1 MTIRKPNSQF
11 CKQNFPPQTTPS
23 HHTSC
28 ITYDRRLPAAYTD
41 FMMSIHKLSAGDG
54 YLYYMKEVTSGD
66 DVRQRGQSM
75 SDYYL
80 ETGNPE
86 GRWMGSGAHHLALD
100 GHVKERQMELL
111 FGLGLDPRYDE
122 RLKENVAAAMANDGD
137 IDKAMDKARIDSK
150 LGRAY
155 YKYNLDEDPFV
166 LSIQEAIDA
175 KKTELDRDLEP
186 DELRA
191 ARLERAAKHFTDEKQ
206 RPPAD
211 AEELTKYL
219 HAKLRGPSSA
229 VAGYDLTFSP
239 QKSVSTLW
247 ALTDSDMSKY
257 IEQAHLDAIDH
268 AVAWI
273 EEEAIRTRAGVNGV
287 AQIDVKDG
295 IVAARFRH
303 YESRTGDPQ
312 LHDHVVVANKVMG
325 ADGRWRSIDGSL
337 LYKSSVAASEVYNS
351 RLAELLHDRLGV
363 QFESREREGKRPVLE
378 VKGISDDL
386 MRDFSSRRESITPV
400 LNGLV
405 DEYTRQHGRA
415 PSKKQMMQ
423 LAQQATLDTRP
434 EKQGGKTL
442 GELREGWTDRA
453 KQFMTSQDMNDLVQ
467 DVTTIDPERET
478 PSIDVDE
485 LGMSVVET
493 VSENRGVWST
503 RHLHAE
509 AQRQLSHLTH
519 GAGVDG
525 DVLDQVVAAAREDWS
540 VRIGGGHDMPISRDP
555 SIAKQL
561 HREDEVD
568 VYTRHR
574 EETFTSAELLL
585 AESELLD
592 LAQTDAVPAV
602 SGETFDTVLE
612 RYRAKVKGKGRDI
625 SDSQAGLSREF
636 ATGSSIITA
645 GVGPAG
651 AGKTTSM
658 KLFAEAIQEQGG
670 NLIALAP
677 SRQAAS
683 VLGAELESHAT
694 TIDSWLL
701 SKKSTLSTGDVIL
714 IDEAGMAGTRKIR
727 EVARRAQD
735 AGAHVRLI
743 GDYRQLSAIESGGAL
758 RLIHKIAGGPELE
771 DVFRFNDH
779 DEREASLILRDGD
792 ETKGNVFQWYINEKR
807 AVAADSDNA
816 VAEAYTAWQTDTL
829 DGKNSIMLAGDM
841 DSVTELN
848 SRAQAFRIGE
858 GEVTTD
864 TSVRSRDGHDI
875 GLGDIIVTRRNDPNI
890 LIDESSSAAKFVING
905 ARWTVT
911 DIGDDGSIEATP
923 LEADGS
929 ATLTADYVAK
939 NVQLGYALTVHR
951 AQGVTVDSCHAV
963 LSPELSRNS
972 AYVAMTRGRENN
984 MAYVITDDGDS
995 VDVPLDQIGHN
1006 VEGSGSAHE
1015 AIRDAMIAEVDPVK
1029 ASHIYQDLAW
1039 KADLERMKDHVDDAA
1054 ELRGLKGE
1062 VFYGGDSTGWPV
1074 VVAKLVEGEQQGWTP
1089 AHILDAALW
1098 GDIAEANDPA
1108 SLLAFRLGKL
1118 EDNAPEILAD
1128 DSRQFKNIDDETLQ
1142 SEHKTAL
1149 NRKRDASR
1157 LLDARLSHTPAPV
1170 TLKDS
1175 DTEIPAWSNR
1185 QFGDLTHH
1193 ELKHRQFHLNNDHQA
1208 ELILGY
1214 PETAEKIAGDLE
1226 AVETELANRKNMG
1239 WKDHAREDWQRDRA
1253 TDPDSS
1259 YHSPTASKL
1268 TIDEATEAYKGAKDL
1283 ADAIRSEI
1291 RNRATTPDLPPKPD
1305 LGPDGMPEWFAPRG
1319 ALADEKTPTPWA
1331 NQLANA
1337 RAVLD
1342 DKVNTYKER
1351 LYADRPGWAG
1361 PLRPADR
1368 VPVALWRS
1376 ERGIAD
1382 SITDPMPVENPD
1394 TLPATQ
1400 RALYERAHK
1409 TGAPTLSDEQRAKLA
1424 AIRQQADPR
1433 TKPEPS
1439 ELLDRVREIR
1449 RDVTA
1454 HQNLHDDD
1462 DDDTTPRVDTTIDEP
1477 TVTPDDPGTSRGL

>member
-1 MTIRKPNSQF
+1 
-11 CKQNFPPQTTPS
+11 
-23 HHTSC
+23 
-28 ITYDRRLPAAYTD
+28 
-41 FMMSIHKLSAGDG
+41 MSIHKLSAGDG

-80 ETGNPE
+80 ETGNPA
-86 GRWMGSGAHHLALD
+86 GRWMGSGAHHLGLD
-100 GHVKERQMELL
+100 GRVEERQMELL
-111 FGLGLDPRYDE
+111 FGLGLDPRYDA
-122 RLKENVAAAMANDGD
+122 RLKERVAQAMETGGD
-137 IDKAMDKARIDSK
+137 IDKAMDKARVESK

-166 LSIQEAIDA
+166 ASIQEAIDV
-175 KKTELDRDLEP
+175 KKSELDRDLEP

-191 ARLERAAKHFTDEKQ
+191 VRLERAAKHFITEKQ
-206 RPPAD
+206 RPPSD

-247 ALTDSDMSKY
+247 ALVDSDMSKD
-257 IEQAHLDAIDH
+257 IEQAHLDAIDD
-268 AVAWI
+268 AMDWI
-273 EEEAIRTRAGVNGV
+273 EKEAIRTRAGVNGV
-287 AQIDVKDG
+287 AQIDVDDG
-295 IVAARFRH
+295 VIAARFRH

-312 LHDHVVVANKVMG
+312 LHDHVVVANKVKG
-325 ADGRWRSIDGSL
+325 EDGRWRSIDGAL
-337 LYKSSVAASEVYNS
+337 LYKSAVAASEVYNA
-351 RLAELLHDRLGV
+351 RLAEKLHDRLGV

-400 LNGLV
+400 LNELV

-415 PSKKQMMQ
+415 PSKTQMMK

-434 EKQGGKTL
+434 EKEGGKTL
-442 GELREGWTDRA
+442 GELRAGWSDRA
-453 KQFMTSQDMNDLVQ
+453 QQFMTKEDIDRVVS
-467 DVTTIDPERET
+467 DVTTET
-478 PSIDVDE
+478 DVDRSVIDVDE
-485 LGMSVVET
+485 IGMAVVQT

-503 RHLHAE
+503 RHLRAE

-519 GAGVDG
+519 GAGVTDET
-525 DVLDQVVAAAREDWS
+525 LDRVVAAAREDWS
-540 VRIGGGHDMPISRDP
+540 VRIGGGHDIPISRDTAI
-555 SIAKQL
+555 SNQL
-561 HREDEVD
+561 YREDGVD
-568 VYTRHR
+568 VYTRHQ
-574 EETFTSAELLL
+574 EETFTSAELLI

-592 LAQTDAVPAV
+592 LAQTDTVPAV
-602 SGETFDTVLE
+602 SGETFDTVLD
-612 RYRAKVKGKGRDI
+612 RYRITLKDKGRDI
-625 SDSQAGLSREF
+625 SDSQAALAREF

-658 KLFAEAIQEQGG
+658 KLFAEAVQEQGG
-670 NLIALAP
+670 KLIALAP

-701 SKKSTLSTGDVIL
+701 AKNSTLSAGDVIL

-727 EVARRAQD
+727 EVARRAEE

-779 DEREASLILRDGD
+779 AEREASLVLREGD

-807 AVAADSDNA
+807 AVAADADNA
-816 VAEAYTAWQTDTL
+816 VAEAYTAWQTDTI

-848 SRAQAFRIGE
+848 SRAQAFRIGQ

-875 GLGDIIVTRRNDPNI
+875 GLGDVIVTRRNDPNI
-890 LIDESSSAAKFVING
+890 LIDESSEAAKFVING

-911 DIGDDGSIEATP
+911 DIGDDGSIQATP

-929 ATLTADYVAK
+929 ATLTTDYVAK
-939 NVQLGYALTVHR
+939 HVQLGYALTVHR

-995 VDVPLDQIGHN
+995 VDVPLNQIGHN

-1015 AIRDAMIAEVDPVK
+1015 AVRDAMIDEVDPVK

-1039 KADLERMKDHVDDAA
+1039 KADLERMKAHVDEAA
-1054 ELRGLKGE
+1054 KLRDIDGA
-1062 VFYGGDSTGWPV
+1062 VFHGGDSTGWPV
-1074 VVAKLVEGEQQGWTP
+1074 VVAKLVDAEQQGWTP
-1089 AHILDAALW
+1089 AHMLDAALW
-1098 GDIAEANDPA
+1098 GDITKANDPA

-1118 EDNAPEILAD
+1118 ADDAPEIQAD
-1128 DSRQFKNIDDETLQ
+1128 ESRQFKNIDDETLAAEQ
-1142 SEHKTAL
+1142 AAARS
-1149 NRKRDASR
+1149 RKYEASR
-1157 LLDARLSHTPAPV
+1157 LLDARLSHTPTAV
-1170 TLKDS
+1170 TLPDS
-1175 DTEIPAWSNR
+1175 DTEIPAWTER
-1185 QFGDLTHH
+1185 PLGDLTHY
-1193 ELKHRQFHLNNDHQA
+1193 ELKHRQFHLANDHQA
-1208 ELILGY
+1208 ELVLGY
-1214 PETAEKIAGDLE
+1214 PETAEQIAGDLE
-1226 AVETELANRKNMG
+1226 AVETELANRKTME
-1239 WKDHAREDWQRDRA
+1239 WKDRAREDWQRDRA
-1253 TDPDSS
+1253 TDPDSA
-1259 YHSPTASKL
+1259 YHSPTATKL
-1268 TIDEATEAYKGAKDL
+1268 TVDEATEAYKGASEL
-1283 ADAIRSEI
+1283 ADAIRTEI
-1291 RNRATTPDLPPKPD
+1291 RNRANTPDLPAKPD
-1305 LGPDGMPEWFAPRG
+1305 IAPDGMPEWFAPRG
-1319 ALADEKTPTPWA
+1319 ALADEHTPKPWA
-1331 NQLANA
+1331 AQLSNA
-1337 RAVLD
+1337 RAVLE
-1342 DKVNTYKER
+1342 DKVTAYKER
-1351 LYADRPGWAG
+1351 LYTDRPGWAG
-1361 PLRPADR
+1361 PLRDADR

-1376 ERGIAD
+1376 ERGIDD
-1382 SITDPMPVENPD
+1382 SVTDPMPVENPD

-1400 RALYERAHK
+1400 RVLYDRTHK
-1409 TGAPTLSDEQRAKLA
+1409 AGTPKLTDEQRAKLA

-1439 ELLDRVREIR
+1439 ELLDRVRQIR
-1449 RDVTA
+1449 RDVDA
-1454 HQNLHDDD
+1454 HRNPHDDD
-1462 DDDTTPRVDTTIDEP
+1462 DDSTPRVDNPVDERTI
-1477 TVTPDDPGTSRGL
+1477 TPDDRGTSRGL